1 MNQVFVCGTF
11 FQIYVSILKTI
22 HRADTSSKSL
32 IILND
37 HTPEIEKIIPLL
49 RENGYFDHHLFVPF
63 RKIEATL
70 NEENGLMGK
79 IFNRNKNSIK
89 AVEQNSDIGTYNEF
103 IKHSEFN
110 LFYLW
115 GLPSA
120 YFVLKYP
127 TNYARVIE
135 DGARN
140 YVFKTSDFKHFK
152 RKHILRTYIGDG
164 LDDSVKEIQVQNPE
178 ALHKRIKYKGT
189 KLELQQMQASLS
201 PEDNRRILNVFMKD
215 LTINLPD
222 QQKFLLI
229 TQPVETKQ
237 FSEDLKVQLYNEI
250 LEQYS
255 KDYTVYIKPHPRELT
270 NYKEKLGR
278 SFVEIPRAFP
288 LEMFDL
294 MKNISFDEGLTLY
307 SSSLK
312 NLNCVKKKI
321 HLGKE
326 YLTQWNLKQKDN
338 P

>member
-1 MNQVFVCGTF
+1 MNQVYVCGTF

-22 HRADTSSKSL
+22 HRPHKSSKSL

-37 HTPEIEKIIPLL
+37 HTPDIEKIIPLL
-49 RENGYFDHHLFVPF
+49 RENGYFDFHLFVPF
-63 RKIEATL
+63 RKIEETL
-70 NEENGLMGK
+70 NKENGIIGK
-79 IFNRNKNSIK
+79 TIHRNKNSIR
-89 AVEQNSDIGTYNEF
+89 AVEQNSDIGKYSEY
-103 IKHSEFN
+103 IKESEFN

-127 TNYARVIE
+127 DNYARVIE

-152 RKHILRTYIGDG
+152 RKYILKTYVGDG
-164 LDDSVKEIQVQNPE
+164 LDDAVKEIQVQNPE
-178 ALHKRIKYKGT
+178 ALHTRIRHKGT
-189 KLELQQMQASLS
+189 KLELQRMQTSLS

-215 LTINLPD
+215 LTIELPD

-237 FSEDLKVQLYNEI
+237 FSEDLKVQLYSDI
-250 LEQYS
+250 LEEYS

-278 SFVEIPRAFP
+278 NFVEIPRAFP

-294 MKNISFDEGLTLY
+294 MKNITFDEGLTLY

-312 NLNCVKKKI
+312 NLSCVRKKT

-326 YLTQWNLKQKDN
+326 YLIEWSVKHKKY
-338 P
+338 